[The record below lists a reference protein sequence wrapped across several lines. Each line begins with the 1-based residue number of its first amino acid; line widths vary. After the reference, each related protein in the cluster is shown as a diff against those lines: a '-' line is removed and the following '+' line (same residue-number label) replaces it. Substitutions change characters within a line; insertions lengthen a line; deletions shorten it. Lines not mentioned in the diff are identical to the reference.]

1 MEQKTVLTASP
12 IGEAVILNEETY
24 DSLHKMLSSKDE
36 ADWKMAQ
43 LILNTCDIE
52 KSIYWI
58 WKLARISWYSSRMV
72 NLRTKASRNFRD
84 HSRLFFISQKGHR
97 SFAEFLDTQRW
108 LTPEIYQMLENDILR
123 SNKSQCRNT
132 FYDVTITIKDE
143 YKHLTN
149 NVEPINIE
157 NI

>member
-12 IGEAVILNEETY
+12 VGEAVILNEETY
-24 DSLHKMLSSKDE
+24 ESLHKMLVSSDE
-36 ADWKMAQ
+36 ADHKMAQ

-58 WKLARISWYSSRMV
+58 WKLSRNYYTCNRMV

-97 SFAEFLDTQRW
+97 SFAEFLATQNW
-108 LTPEIYQMLENDILR
+108 LTPEIYQILEKEILQ

-132 FYDVTITIKDE
+132 FYDVNITIKDE